1 MAQQKVIGW
10 APLRRKRAT
19 GFMTD
24 RCDGLSGG
32 RQLQAVRVFCQ
43 PTGQGARFGQ
53 NIWVDIDRNDRI
65 GTVEPIDQRTR
76 NGARTAPDLQH
87 RFSGRSHR
95 TCTRRRGR
103 VRGQSGEAKF
113 RHDQQ
118 ATMSWMPCPNLTG
131 AR

>member
-53 NIWVDIDRNDRI
+53 NIWVDIDRN
-65 GTVEPIDQRTR
+65 GGPAAAQ
-76 NGARTAPDLQH
+76 L
-87 RFSGRSHR
+87 
-95 TCTRRRGR
+95 RRRR
-103 VRGQSGEAKF
+103 SKIDDSQPRF
-113 RHDQQ
+113 P
-118 ATMSWMPCPNLTG
+118 ATQLYIGCPRRRLNTG
-131 AR
+131 T